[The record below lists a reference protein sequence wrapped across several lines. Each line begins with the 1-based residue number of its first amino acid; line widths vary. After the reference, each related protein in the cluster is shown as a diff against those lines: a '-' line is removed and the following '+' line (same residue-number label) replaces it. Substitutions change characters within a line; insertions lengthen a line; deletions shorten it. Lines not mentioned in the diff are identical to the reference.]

1 MTLRILYLIET
12 LGHGGAEHQL
22 AATIRLLDRE
32 RFEPIVCHFRP
43 PSYLAE
49 QLTAQGIRVV
59 QLNVPAGKKHWPELA
74 LRIRSLAREL
84 RADLIHTSLLEADV
98 LGGIAG
104 RLAGVPVVST
114 LCNIAGDPIRLAD
127 NPRNSRLK
135 FELTNLIWSGALRRL
150 HRHSIAISK
159 AVQSS
164 AVATFRMDPT
174 RISVIHRGIDD
185 ERIASKSSPAE
196 ARERLGLERANPFF
210 LSVGRLAPQKG
221 HKYLLPAFAEV
232 VREFP
237 DARLAIVGEGWLR
250 PALEEQAASL
260 GLSQH
265 VLLLGKRR
273 DVADLMAAC
282 DAFVFPSLFEGL
294 GVALL
299 EASYAGCACI
309 ATDTGPIPEIITD
322 GVSGLLVPA
331 MDSAALARALLAIAR
346 DRGLARRLGAA
357 AAENARSR
365 FRLTDKVAELE
376 AFYSRLPLAT
386 R

>member
-1 MTLRILYLIET
+1 VTLRILYLIET

-22 AATIRLLDRE
+22 AATIRLLDRS

-43 PSYLAE
+43 PDYLAE
-49 QLTAQGIRVV
+49 RLEAEGIRVV
-59 QLNVPAGKKHWPELA
+59 QLNVPAGKQHWPELA
-74 LRIRSLAREL
+74 LRIRALARKL
-84 RADLIHTSLLEADV
+84 RVDLIHTSLLEADV

-135 FELTNLIWSGALRRL
+135 FALTNLIWSGALRAL
-150 HRHSIAISK
+150 HRHSIAISN
-159 AVQSS
+159 AVRSS
-164 AVATFRMDPT
+164 AVSTFHMDPA

-185 ERIASKSSPAE
+185 ERTASQSSPAE
-196 ARERLGLERANPFF
+196 ARQRLGLEDARPLF

-221 HKYLLPAFAEV
+221 HKYLLSAFAEV

-237 DARLAIVGEGWLR
+237 AARLAVVGEGWLR
-250 PALEEQAASL
+250 PELEQQAVSL
-260 GLSQH
+260 GLANH
-265 VLLLGKRR
+265 VMLLGKRT

-322 GVSGLLVPA
+322 GITGLLVPA
-331 MDSAALARALLAIAR
+331 MDSAALSRALLTIAR
-346 DRGLARRLGAA
+346 DRSLAARLGAA
-357 AAENARSR
+357 AAENARRR
-365 FRLTDKVAELE
+365 FRLTDKVIELE
-376 AFYSRLPLAT
+376 AFYSRLA
-386 R
+386 RAI

>member
-49 QLTAQGIRVV
+49 QLTARGIRVV
-59 QLNVPAGKKHWPELA
+59 QLNVPAGKQHWPELA
-74 LRIRSLAREL
+74 WRIRSLAREL
-84 RADLIHTSLLEADV
+84 RVDLIHTSLLEADV
-98 LGGIAG
+98 LGGLAG

-135 FELTNLIWSGALRRL
+135 FALTNLIWGGALRGF
-150 HRHSIAISK
+150 HRHSIAISN
-159 AVQSS
+159 AVRSS
-164 AVATFRMDPT
+164 AVSTFHMDPT

-185 ERIASKSSPAE
+185 ERAAAHANPAE
-196 ARERLGLERANPFF
+196 ARQRLGMEHAEPFF

-221 HKYLLPAFAEV
+221 HKYLLSAFAEV

-237 DARLAIVGEGWLR
+237 DARLALVGEGWLR
-250 PALEEQAASL
+250 AALEQQADAL
-260 GLSQH
+260 GLAKH
-265 VLLLGKRR
+265 VVLLGKRT

-322 GVSGLLVPA
+322 GVTGLLVPA

-346 DRGLARRLGAA
+346 DRNLAARLGAA
-357 AAENARSR
+357 ASESARRR
-365 FRLTDKVAELE
+365 FRLIDKVTELE
-376 AFYSRLPLAT
+376 AFYSRLA
-386 R
+386 